1 MLIEIPFEERRVHV
15 WNEPSVQSLSLP
27 FFRGNA
33 LYFPKARRPLT
44 WYKELVL
51 KNVLLQHEIA
61 QLYFYQKFY
70 SLCMASVFPLAEVFS
85 QPEDIEDGLALFQKC
100 FFVSGS
106 PYGACAVQAEG
117 LSAMGTRVFEEVLSK
132 DGFYNSLYTKP
143 AIEDIRETKCFLVT
157 PPLSGAADCE
167 RWKSTLDRLLDNRFF
182 KKRGTINVSAL
193 KTEDLEREITP
204 YLCAKFEAVYLY
216 TYDLEDGAGKKFYVK
231 HLNWY

>member
-15 WNEPSVQSLSLP
+15 WNEPSVQPLSLP

-33 LYFPKARRPLT
+33 PYFPKARRPLT

-70 SLCMASVFPLAEVFS
+70 SLCMSSVFPLAEVFS
-85 QPEDIEDGLALFQKC
+85 PPEDIEDGLALFQTC
-100 FFVSGS
+100 FFVSGP
-106 PYGACAVQAEG
+106 PYGTYAVQAEG
-117 LSAMGTRVFEEVLSK
+117 LSAMGTRVFEEVLLK
-132 DGFYNSLYTKP
+132 DGFYNTFYTKP

-157 PPLSGAADCE
+157 PSLNGDAVPGQWEKTLS
-167 RWKSTLDRLLDNRFF
+167 RLLNHRYF

-193 KTEDLEREITP
+193 KTEELEREIAP
-204 YLCAKFEAVYLY
+204 YLCAKFEAVYLF
-216 TYDLEDGAGKKFYVK
+216 TYDIEDGTGQKIYVK
-231 HLNWY
+231 YLNWY